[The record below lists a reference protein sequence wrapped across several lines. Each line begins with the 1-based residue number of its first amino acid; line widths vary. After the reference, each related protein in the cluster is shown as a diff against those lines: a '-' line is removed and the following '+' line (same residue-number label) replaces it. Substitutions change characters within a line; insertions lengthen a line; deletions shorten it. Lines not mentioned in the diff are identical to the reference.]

1 MSVRWKRIFVV
12 VCCVIFT
19 LLCGCGREPEGSPT
33 PAGEPTGTPPAAEA
47 LGICISDGAHIY
59 SEPAKES
66 ALLGAMRLN
75 EEIQVLKKNEP
86 SGWHCVWF
94 HEQAGYIRA
103 SALQIKGEATPSPS
117 ITPTPTVPVQPSE
130 TPQSAPTAAVKKR
143 IALTFDDGPSQS
155 TLRILEVLK
164 QYGGKATFCVVGSR
178 LGSRT
183 DILKK
188 VAEEGHEIASHT
200 WSHKDLNKLSEEE
213 VLEELKS
220 VNQLVYETT
229 GKTVAFLRPPYGNA
243 NEIVK
248 QAAIRENMAI
258 VRWCVDTRDWKTKDP
273 EATYKAIVEE
283 AKDGDIILLHDIF
296 EESVQGA
303 VMALDDLMRRGY
315 TFVTVNDLLADRGI
329 AIQSGKV
336 YRQAAQGG
344 K

>member
-283 AKDGDIILLHDIF
+283 AKDGDIVLCHDLYSATANAMELVIPKLIEDGF
-296 EESVQGA
+296 E
-303 VMALDDLMRRGY
+303 L
-315 TFVTVNDLLADRGI
+315 VTVSELIGSLPNGI
-329 AIQSGKV
+329 EAGKSYRSG
-336 YRQAAQGG
+336 RA
-344 K
+344 

>member
-117 ITPTPTVPVQPSE
+117 ITPTPTEPVQPSE
-130 TPQSAPTAAVKKR
+130 TPQSSPTAAVKKR

-183 DILKK
+183 DILKR

-200 WSHKDLNKLSEEE
+200 WCHKDLNKLSEEE

-283 AKDGDIILLHDIF
+283 AKDGDIVLCHDLYSATADAMELVIPKLIEDGF
-296 EESVQGA
+296 E
-303 VMALDDLMRRGY
+303 L
-315 TFVTVNDLLADRGI
+315 VTVSELIGSLPNGI
-329 AIQSGKV
+329 EAGKSYRSG
-336 YRQAAQGG
+336 RA
-344 K
+344 